1 MHRYSWA
8 ALAIFVVLADQS
20 SKFWIESEMT
30 LGGSMFLT
38 PFLNLV
44 YVLNTGAAFSIL
56 AEANGWQKYIFIAIA
71 SAVSVF
77 LTLMLLKGKL
87 KHHEQTCYSL
97 LLGGAISNLLD
108 RLSRGAVVDFIDLH
122 VGFWY
127 WPAFNIAD
135 SAIVLSVSALIC
147 SSLMVSIKSKA
158 QQQ

>member
-1 MHRYSWA
+1 
-8 ALAIFVVLADQS
+8 
-20 SKFWIESEMT
+20 MT

-122 VGFWY
+122 VGFWH